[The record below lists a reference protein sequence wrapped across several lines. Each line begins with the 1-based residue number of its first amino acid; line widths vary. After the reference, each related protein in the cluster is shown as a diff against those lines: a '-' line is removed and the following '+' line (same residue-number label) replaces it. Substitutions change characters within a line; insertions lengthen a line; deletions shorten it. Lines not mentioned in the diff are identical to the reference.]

1 MQEVTC
7 HIQLIV
13 TEVSVGESIWQ
24 AYLQCPQDSVSPH
37 SPGATHKHCLL
48 EHLPH
53 VSNKVTEKR

>member
-13 TEVSVGESIWQ
+13 IEVSVGERIWQ
-24 AYLQCPQDSVSPH
+24 AYLQCLLDDISPH
-37 SPGATHKHCLL
+37 SPGAIHKHCLL

-53 VSNKVTEKR
+53 VSNKVTAQR